1 MKDENDSYFF
11 NDTLVKL
18 DLMLYKIEKEIY
30 QTGLKLK
37 RSYDTNGILT
47 TEPDYKKVDNTIDR
61 ASKKI
66 PFKEAYLKYS
76 ELRKSLDF
84 GNSAVEIAAV
94 QPLVVDAYNKLGE
107 DKVKK
112 LRYIKKDI
120 EKALINCDN
129 NKSQLEKVGA
139 MLMKSITCPTV
150 ETCSRLKHLIG
161 EAYRA
166 VGIKEEAK
174 ASDIENWFKCKK
186 TSARIEGITTA
197 VYKIYTPELKYD

>member
-37 RSYDTNGILT
+37 KNYDTNGILT
-47 TEPDYKKVDNTIDR
+47 TEPDYKKVDNTIGR

-66 PFKEAYLKYS
+66 PFKDAYLRYS
-76 ELRKSLDF
+76 ELRKRFVLDDQ
-84 GNSAVEIAAV
+84 AAEIAKI
-94 QPLVVDAYNKLGE
+94 QPLVVDAYNKLG
-107 DKVKK
+107 DDMVKK
-112 LRYIKKDI
+112 LRYIKKEI
-120 EKALINCDN
+120 EKALINSDDS
-129 NKSQLEKVGA
+129 KSQLEKVGA
-139 MLMKSITCPTV
+139 ILVKSITCPTV
-150 ETCSRLKHLIG
+150 EKCSRLKHLLG

>member
-37 RSYDTNGILT
+37 KSYDTNGILT
-47 TEPDYKKVDNTIDR
+47 TEPDYKKVDNTIGR
-61 ASKKI
+61 ASKKLS
-66 PFKEAYLKYS
+66 FKDAYLKYS
-76 ELRKSLDF
+76 ELRKRFVLDDQ
-84 GNSAVEIAAV
+84 AAEIAKI
-94 QPLVVDAYNKLGE
+94 QPLVVDAYNKLG
-107 DKVKK
+107 DDMVKK
-112 LRYIKKDI
+112 RRYIRKEI
-120 EKALINCDN
+120 EKALINSDAS
-129 NKSQLEKVGA
+129 KSQLEKVGA

-186 TSARIEGITTA
+186 TSARIEGTTTA

>member
-94 QPLVVDAYNKLGE
+94 QPLVVDAYNKLGD